1 MQIGIKNCL
10 QRCSLQILYEN
21 ESLFLPKYTTIRGW
35 LNDDTYTRLLRITY
49 IGYIILVILCYKDK
63 HLNNIKTLG
72 NKV

>member
-1 MQIGIKNCL
+1 MQTGITNCP

-21 ESLFLPKYTTIRGW
+21 ESSFLPKYPAIRGW

-49 IGYIILVILCYKDK
+49 IGYIILVILCYKDR
-63 HLNNIKTLG
+63 HLNNIKTLS